1 MVKRRLIL
9 LAVYLLVLPAV
20 LIAYMFWIKLRRK
33 SAISVKIL
41 MSFLNEYRQKTLFF
55 FLLTEYLLGNNFLSA
70 MLAVVFPDFLPG

>member
-41 MSFLNEYRQKTLFF
+41 MSFLNEYRQQTLFVF
-55 FLLTEYLLGNNFLSA
+55 FFT
-70 MLAVVFPDFLPG
+70 D

>member
-41 MSFLNEYRQKTLFF
+41 MLFLNEYRQQTLFF
-55 FLLTEYLLGNNFLSA
+55 FY
-70 MLAVVFPDFLPG
+70 

>member
-33 SAISVKIL
+33 SVISVKIL
-41 MSFLNEYRQKTLFF
+41 MSFLNEYRQQTLSF
-55 FLLTEYLLGNNFLSA
+55 FLMTEYLLGNNFLSA